1 MTRKEKAVLIQA
13 ILNESFPSPAI
24 PLHHTSLFTLL
35 IAVLLSAQCTD
46 ERVNKVTKYLFAK
59 ASTPEEMASLPIEEI
74 EKIIQPCGLYRNKA
88 KAISSLSKILLDKF
102 AGSIPSSLED
112 LESLPGVGHKTASVI
127 LTQGFSIP
135 AFPVDTHIHRC
146 AKRWGLST
154 GKNVEKTEKDLKKIF
169 PKKSWIL
176 LHLQIIYY
184 ARTYCPAKGHKLE
197 KCLIC
202 QRLLGLTPK
211 KNY

>member
-1 MTRKEKAVLIQA
+1 MIRKEKAFIVKA
-13 ILNESFPSPAI
+13 ILDELFPSPPI

-35 IAVLLSAQCTD
+35 VAVLLSAQCTD
-46 ERVNKVTKYLFAK
+46 ERVNKVTKHLFAK
-59 ASTPEEMASLPIEEI
+59 ASTPEEMATLPVEEI
-74 EKIIQPCGLYRNKA
+74 EKIIQSCGLYKNKA

-102 AGSIPSSLED
+102 QGKVPSSLED
-112 LESLPGVGHKTASVI
+112 LESLPGVGHKTASVVQ
-127 LTQGFSIP
+127 TQGFSIP

-154 GKNVEKTEKDLKKIF
+154 GKNVEKTEKDLKKLF

-176 LHLQIIYY
+176 LHLQIIHY
-184 ARTYCPAKGHKLE
+184 ARAYCPAKGHSLE

-202 QRLLGLTPK
+202 QKLQSIT
-211 KNY
+211 N

>member
-1 MTRKEKAVLIQA
+1 MRKKEKASIVKS
-13 ILNESFPSPAI
+13 ILDELFPSPEV
-24 PLHHTSLFTLL
+24 PLDHHSLFTLL

-46 ERVNKVTKYLFAK
+46 ERVNKVTKHLFAK
-59 ASTPEEMASLPIEEI
+59 ASTPEEMASLPVEEI
-74 EKIIQPCGLYRNKA
+74 EKIIQSCGLYKNKA
-88 KAISSLSKILLDKF
+88 KAISSLSRILLEKF
-102 AGSIPSSLED
+102 KGEVPSSLED
-112 LESLPGVGHKTASVI
+112 LESLPGVGHKTASVV

-154 GKNVEKTEKDLKKIF
+154 GKNVVKTEKDLKKLF

-184 ARTYCPAKGHKLE
+184 ARTHCPAKGHKLE
-197 KCLIC
+197 KCPIC
-202 QRLLGLTPK
+202 QKLQNFK
-211 KNY
+211 